1 MEHYTHC
8 TLCPRQCGVNRAAGE
23 RGFCGAPGHL
33 VAARASLH
41 PWEEPCLVGQKGSG
55 TVFFSYCTLRCG
67 FCQNHHISTGDAGK
81 EISVQRLSQ
90 IFLELQ
96 QQGAQNINLVTPTH
110 YVPHIIEALTLTKS
124 QGLSLPILYNTSGY
138 ERVETLRQL
147 DGLIDIYLPDF
158 KYYSHILS
166 MKYSKAKN
174 YREIATAALEE
185 MVRQVGQAQLDDQGQ
200 MTRGVIVRHLVLP
213 GQVEDS
219 KRVLRHLF
227 AHFGNTIYYS
237 IMNQYTPLPQVPFPE
252 LARRVTEEEYDQVV
266 EEATELGI
274 LHGFLQEGEAASE
287 SFIPEF
293 DERGL

>member
-1 MEHYTHC
+1 MERYTHC

-23 RGFCGAPGHL
+23 RGFCGAPSHL

-110 YVPHIIEALTLTKS
+110 YVPHIIEALTLAKS

-185 MVRQVGQAQLDDQGQ
+185 MVRQLGQAQLDDQGQ

-227 AHFGNTIYYS
+227 ALFGNSIYYS